1 MILETTNVIMT
12 LDELIEMENEL
23 EEEEEEEEE
32 EVDEEEEE
40 EEDEEE
46 EDEELEEEE
55 EDDDDDDDNEEEEEE
70 EEEDNLFNNDKN
82 MSDFR
87 ICSIITPIYIK
98 FENIIELQLESLFY
112 IKNNYSGN
120 NIGAEGAEYLS
131 NSLQYN
137 SSLLALDLVCF
148 LFA

>member
-1 MILETTNVIMT
+1 MILETANVIMN
-12 LDELIEMENEL
+12 LDGLIRNYRDRS
-23 EEEEEEEEE
+23 
-32 EVDEEEEE
+32 V
-40 EEDEEE
+40 
-46 EDEELEEEE
+46 
-55 EDDDDDDDNEEEEEE
+55 
-70 EEEDNLFNNDKN
+70 
-82 MSDFR
+82 FR

-137 SSLLALDLVCF
+137 SSLLALDLGCF